1 MAEALYDAG
10 YRRNPKNAV
19 VLTREEHQK
28 YLAFKLIE
36 PQVRGC
42 LDREQELEKQVHELD
57 KELNL
62 AKSVLSYDDERPLKK
77 FAEHLRKETAEEF
90 IKDLDYFIGHMKP
103 SEYSLMEAILAIN
116 AEAYKIANKF
126 GVYYEDEA

>member
-1 MAEALYDAG
+1 MDKQKQVEEMEKDIAVRMAMAKGVAGSMNNGVEGWLSEYLIEKG
-10 YRRNPKNAV
+10 YRKIPENAV

-42 LDREQELEKQVHELD
+42 LDRERELEKQVHELD

-62 AKSVLSYDDERPLKK
+62 AKSVLSYDDKHPLKNWQNI
-77 FAEHLRKETAEEF
+77 LRKEITEG
-90 IKDLDYFIGHMKP
+90 K
-103 SEYSLMEAILAIN
+103 
-116 AEAYKIANKF
+116 
-126 GVYYEDEA
+126 V